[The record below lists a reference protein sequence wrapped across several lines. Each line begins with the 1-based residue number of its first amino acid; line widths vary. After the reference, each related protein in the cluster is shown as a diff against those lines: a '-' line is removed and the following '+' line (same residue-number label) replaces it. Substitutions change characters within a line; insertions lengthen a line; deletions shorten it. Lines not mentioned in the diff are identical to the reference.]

1 MNSAPV
7 QIGPYRLVAEIGH
20 GEIGLIYR
28 ATDTLYERTVA
39 LKVLRAHVAQD
50 MVLARHFVSAG
61 REAMRLRHPNI
72 VRVYDAGQADGLFY
86 VAMDLMDGE
95 TLETGLAQSP
105 QAWDGAETLQVVEQ
119 VGTALEYAHRRGLV
133 HHNLKP
139 SNIFVGGDGHV
150 RVSDFDGIAARAGES
165 GHPLYYRLKSPLFLA
180 PEQARGDEQVDAAAD
195 IYSLAAIAYRLI
207 TGRPPVGGGNPLNLL
222 WRIADE
228 ESKRADEVLPSVSTS
243 VADALAAALTKD
255 PSQRLAQVSELLRGL
270 RGAPLPP
277 RKVKPPQARKT
288 PAAPTAAPDVLPA
301 VITHPEPSNITSTP
315 KSSPSKPPVPP
326 APIPHV
332 PTIAYEPPGTY
343 SSALADDKE
352 EDGVEHDDPGRDTA
366 FVQPPPIVALWQRA
380 TRTAR
385 RAEPMALPALA
396 LLAVGGLAALLL
408 IFAAMRVAGT
418 LIARMADDD
427 ARNAGQIIV
436 ILPTVTPTP
445 QLVADGGARDLDAT
459 DEGNL
464 QRVGEKVGASDGA
477 SDGAANGVD
486 DVPPSPR
493 VVGGGVQMAVVVTST
508 AALPPSATPAATAT
522 AAATA
527 TPSRT
532 PTPSATPTE
541 TATPLPTATPSPVPT
556 NTPTVTPTPTRT
568 PVPTAEALGGRLAYT
583 LWNPNIDR
591 PEVWVWDL
599 SRRINN
605 PPLTNFRQPDF
616 SPQGNLVANAY
627 GDGGLDNLV
636 KMGVFGEGAQIIS
649 AYAEDGHPHWSADGK
664 TVVFD
669 SALMGDRQF
678 RLYLQEDL
686 SQSNE
691 RPPIMY
697 AGFEIFGRY
706 PIFLGDGRIA
716 YNGCNYWQNGS
727 TCGVWVLS
735 PDGAQPTNATGWP
748 GDIPTDNLGSRILF
762 MSDRAGS
769 WDVYS
774 MNPDGSNLLQLT
786 DLPGVEG
793 LATASPDGNNI
804 AYLTNQ
810 DGVWSF
816 YVMQPDGG
824 NVRKLMDV
832 PGNFGRGDYDWF
844 YERISWGR

>member
-20 GEIGLIYR
+20 GEIGLVYR

-39 LKVLRAHVAQD
+39 LKVLRSHVAQD
-50 MVLARHFVSAG
+50 LVLARHFVSAG

-86 VAMDLMDGE
+86 VAMDWVDGI
-95 TLETGLAQSP
+95 TLEARLAQSP
-105 QAWDGAETLQVVEQ
+105 EPWASAEALSVLEQ

-139 SNIFVGGDGHV
+139 SNIFLGRDR
-150 RVSDFDGIAARAGES
+150 RVWVTDFDGIPAIAGES
-165 GHPLYYRLKSPLFLA
+165 GHPLYYRLKAPLFLA
-180 PEQARGDEQVDAAAD
+180 PEQARGDDQIGAAAD
-195 IYSLAAIAYRLI
+195 IYSLAAISYRLL

-228 ESKRADEVLPSVSTS
+228 PSVRADEILPTISTT
-243 VADALAAALTKD
+243 VADALASALTKD
-255 PSQRLAQVSELLRGL
+255 PTVRLAKVSDLLRGL
-270 RGAPLPP
+270 GGAPLPP
-277 RKVKPPQARKT
+277 RTIHRTATSAPSRDISSRNLANEAHTSPVVSPQFTPPVDLT
-288 PAAPTAAPDVLPA
+288 PT
-301 VITHPEPSNITSTP
+301 IH
-315 KSSPSKPPVPP
+315 SSP
-326 APIPHV
+326 
-332 PTIAYEPPGTY
+332 IAYESPTVNVRPV
-343 SSALADDKE
+343 AE
-352 EDGVEHDDPGRDTA
+352 EDGDTS
-366 FVQPPPIVALWQRA
+366 FVQPPPIVSLWQRA
-380 TRTAR
+380 ARTARHTAR

-418 LIARMADDD
+418 LMARMADNN
-427 ARNAGQIIV
+427 AQNAGQIIV

-445 QLVADGGARDLDAT
+445 QLQAEGDGAVV
-459 DEGNL
+459 GNV
-464 QRVGEKVGASDGA
+464 QRVGEDLGAVRSGESDSLAPSGMRE
-477 SDGAANGVD
+477 GVRAAVL
-486 DVPPSPR
+486 VTSTVTQPPSPTP
-493 VVGGGVQMAVVVTST
+493 VPVATDTPQPTITATST
-508 AALPPSATPAATAT
+508 W
-522 AAATA
+522 
-527 TPSRT
+527 TPSST
-532 PTPSATPTE
+532 PTATE
-541 TATPLPTATPSPVPT
+541 TATVTPTPLPTETPSPVPSD
-556 NTPTVTPTPTRT
+556 TPTVTPTATRT
-568 PVPTAEALGGRLAYT
+568 PAPTAEVLGGRLAYT
-583 LWNPNIDR
+583 LWNPHSDR

-649 AYAEDGHPHWSADGK
+649 AHSEDGHPHWSADGK
-664 TVVFD
+664 KVVFD
-669 SALMGDRQF
+669 SALMGDRQY

-686 SQSNE
+686 SQNSD
-691 RPPIMY
+691 RPPMMY

-716 YNGCNYWQNGS
+716 FNGCNYWQNGS
-727 TCGVWVLS
+727 TCGVWLLN

-748 GDIPTDNLGSRILF
+748 GDIPTDNLGSKILF

-774 MNPDGSNLLQLT
+774 MNPDGSNLVQLT

-816 YVMQPDGG
+816 YVMQLDGT
-824 NVRKLMDV
+824 NVRKLMDL